1 MAEAKGSERAAE
13 MVEELRKWQGIE
25 RISMEQTAK
34 IMEQTTNPYV
44 RMIMEVIRHDS
55 LMHHRVQQL
64 IVDTLTAADVSLT
77 HEELGSIWRSI
88 EAHDEAE
95 KEVIAIAEG
104 LRAKAWSPLHKMLL
118 DYLITDEKKHDRL
131 LEQLGEVKKG
141 FTRATQ

>member
-25 RISMEQTAK
+25 RLSMEQTAK
-34 IMEQTTNPYV
+34 IMEETSNPFV

-64 IVDTLTAADVSLT
+64 IVDTLTTADVPLN
-77 HEELGSIWRSI
+77 HEELAGIWRSI
-88 EAHDEAE
+88 EAHDESE
-95 KEVIAIAEG
+95 KEVIGIAEG
-104 LRAKAWSPLHKMLL
+104 LREKAWSPLHKMLL

>member
-1 MAEAKGSERAAE
+1 MAEAKGSGRAAE

-25 RISMEQTAK
+25 RLAMEQTAK
-34 IMEQTTNPYV
+34 IMEETPNAYV

-64 IVDTLTAADVSLT
+64 IVDTLTTADVPLS
-77 HEELGSIWRSI
+77 HEELGSIWKSI
-88 EAHDEAE
+88 EEHDEAE
-95 KEVIAIAEG
+95 KEVISIGEG
-104 LRAKAWSPLHKMLL
+104 LREKAWSPIHKMLL